1 MKIAP
6 LAEVKA
12 NLSAFVEEAIEGQTI
27 VITRNGKAAAVIIA
41 PMDDD
46 DLEQLVLYRSPKFQE
61 MLNRSRQSIA
71 EGKGI
76 PHDEFWAKVEA
87 SKPVPAVAE
96 KKGEYRARKK

>member
-12 NLSAFVEEAIEGQTI
+12 NLSAFVDEAIEGQTI

-71 EGKGI
+71 EGRGI
-76 PHDEFWAKVEA
+76 AHDDFWARVETSETA
-87 SKPVPAVAE
+87 PAVAE
-96 KKGEYRARKK
+96 EKGGYRAKKK